1 MTQESFKPEWKSNR
15 VMDDDERGEST

>member
-15 VMDDDERGEST
+15 VMDDDERG